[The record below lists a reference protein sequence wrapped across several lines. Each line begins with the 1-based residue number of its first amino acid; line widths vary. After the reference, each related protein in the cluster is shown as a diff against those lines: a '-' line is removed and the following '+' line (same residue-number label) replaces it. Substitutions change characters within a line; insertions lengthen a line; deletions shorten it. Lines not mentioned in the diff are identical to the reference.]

1 MDLHGCTMYCVP
13 FHVHRCEAKY
23 TNYMKKHALRARA
36 ENVTE
41 FAEAHTDTSILPSTY
56 FKYLS

>member
-1 MDLHGCTMYCVP
+1 MGVPCTVYLFMYKDVRP
-13 FHVHRCEAKY
+13 N